1 MGKLPPPY
9 EDCVTHYES
18 LGEEIIF
25 FKSGDLIIIVSSVKG
40 GNTTEVA
47 MMDLSTIGKIYDEM
61 GTNNYEEFKN
71 ASYLGLH
78 EAMDSPPIGV
88 QRWLAPSS
96 GVFT

>member
-1 MGKLPPPY
+1 
-9 EDCVTHYES
+9 
-18 LGEEIIF
+18 
-25 FKSGDLIIIVSSVKG
+25 
-40 GNTTEVA
+40 